1 MMRSMYSG
9 VSGLRVHQTKM
20 DVIGNNIA
28 NVNTTGF
35 KASSVAFSD
44 IFYQTTQSASGPN
57 ELTGTAG
64 TNAKQIGLGANLAS
78 IKASFTGGGAQRTD
92 NPFDIMING
101 DAFFIV
107 NNGGTNY
114 FTKAGN
120 FEIDAYG
127 TLTASD
133 GSPVM
138 GWGVDAK
145 DPNKIA
151 PGEVHRLDV
160 MGPANLSTSPA
171 ATTHA
176 YFRGNIDKNDTQL
189 VDGKPAQVQFYDSTG
204 NLYTIK
210 MSVKQKAGTG
220 EYEVNIVDV
229 MDINDKSIFVKYDAT
244 ATPPEY
250 VQSQEHT
257 SISIGGVVYTPKIV
271 DKNTGAV
278 VLEGTAA
285 DGNTLHFNPGTGEF
299 VKMGATDGS
308 KSAVIQITSKVDG
321 LFKDI
326 DLDFSNLT
334 MYNTSGRSTIESQR
348 GSTKGIGAGKKVGNM
363 TGVSI
368 DQSGKIYGAYDN
380 GDQKLLGQLAV
391 ATFSN
396 PQGLE
401 AVGNNRFT
409 VTQNSGDFD
418 GIGLDIT
425 ANGGSFSTGVLEM
438 SNVDLAQQFTDM
450 ITTQRG
456 FQANSRIIT
465 TSDSLLEELV
475 NLKR

>member
-210 MSVKQKAGTG
+210 MSVKSVVGAQGD
-220 EYEVNIVDV
+220 YEVNIVDV
-229 MDINDKSIFVKYDAT
+229 MDINDKSIFAEFDPQNKTYKAST
-244 ATPPEY
+244 INKKIE
-250 VQSQEHT
+250 
-257 SISIGGVVYTPKIV
+257 IGGQAFDVAAV
-271 DKNTGAV
+271 DAQTGQVTLKGNA
-278 VLEGTAA
+278 G
-285 DGNTLHFNPGTGEF
+285 DGNKIHFNPGTGEF

-308 KSAVIQITSKVDG
+308 KSAVIKIDSSIQG

>member
-210 MSVKQKAGTG
+210 MSVKAVVGAQGD
-220 EYEVNIVDV
+220 YEVNIVDV
-229 MDINDKSIFVKYDAT
+229 MDINDKSIFAEFD
-244 ATPPEY
+244 P
-250 VQSQEHT
+250 QSKTYKASTINTQIE
-257 SISIGGVVYTPKIV
+257 IGGQAFTI
-271 DKNTGAV
+271 GAV
-278 VLEGTAA
+278 DPQTGQVTLNGNAG
-285 DGNTLHFNPGTGEF
+285 DGNKIHFNPGTGEF
-299 VKMGATDGS
+299 VKMGPTDGS
-308 KSAVIQITSKVDG
+308 KSAVIKITSNIQG